1 MVCVDPNGIL
11 QEKYKS
17 RYIEFSEAQ
26 KLCKDAE
33 TKLDK
38 LVQEQ
43 ENLKWVE
50 AVSHE
55 LRKNITG
62 YNESVPD
69 ALKLEMPAEKVG
81 IDPQDKDK
89 GKKVQ

>member
-1 MVCVDPNGIL
+1 M
-11 QEKYKS
+11 
-17 RYIEFSEAQ
+17 
-26 KLCKDAE
+26 
-33 TKLDK
+33 
-38 LVQEQ
+38 
-43 ENLKWVE
+43 KWVE

-81 IDPQDKDK
+81 IDEFLKIRTK
-89 GKKVQ
+89 AKKVQ